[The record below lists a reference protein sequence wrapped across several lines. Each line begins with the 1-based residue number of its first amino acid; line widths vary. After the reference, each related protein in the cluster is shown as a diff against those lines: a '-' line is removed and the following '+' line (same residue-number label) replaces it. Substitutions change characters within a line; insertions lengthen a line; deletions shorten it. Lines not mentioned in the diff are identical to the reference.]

1 MNNEQFRKLLGHT
14 PVNPQNGSASTP
26 RPGATP
32 GAMLG
37 SRTKSSVPM
46 TPRSVLAK
54 GGVDFA
60 RQLAERNAGPEKSK
74 RFRSAAPKGS
84 RLAEGYRD
92 RTQERADEEADD
104 KARRIKALEDALKLQ
119 QIDEPTFTRL
129 RDEITGGDISST
141 HLVKGLDWKLLDR
154 VKRGENVLETAP
166 NKPEEETNEEEKDLD
181 AEFDELEKQEVVPVA
196 REEKLKKGSMAPP
209 PLVAGQKRTRDQ
221 ILAELKASRKAQAAA
236 AIPKLGAKFKKIG
249 EARETSRI
257 ERDEKGREILI
268 TTDAEGNVKRKVRK
282 VTYDTPEV
290 DLAPLLDLD
299 PNQKPLGIDV
309 PDIPI
314 AAEEEDDEDI
324 FEGVGHDFNPLAAL
338 DNDEASSSED
348 EYTEKIVPKD
358 ISLDDGEISENRS
371 RLRSRPLSKSRSRS
385 HSRSRSRSI
394 SSSPSSSPSNSAE
407 VDAATSATEAS
418 TTRNSI
424 PISVTP
430 RNYFNDD
437 PSTLSVLG
445 NLQNPLKDPSLL
457 AALAN
462 SRKLDPD
469 RMVTDANPPSVEE
482 AARLARRAAMISNH
496 DRDLEDMDMGF
507 GSSRFDDAEEMAN
520 EGERVKFS
528 QWKGL
533 GDDYGDEDEEGGK
546 KKGKGAGEKRKRAPK
561 KRKGDKDSAADV
573 LSVMKSQKAKKEAAA
588 KPIG

>member
-1 MNNEQFRKLLGHT
+1 MNNEQFRKLLGQT
-14 PVNPQNGSASTP
+14 PTNSQNGNASTP

-60 RQLAERNAGPEKSK
+60 RQLAERDAGPEKSK

-84 RLAEGYRD
+84 RLAKGYRD
-92 RTQERADEEADD
+92 RTQERADDEEDD
-104 KARRIKALEDALKLQ
+104 KARRIKALEDAWKLQ
-119 QIDEPTFTRL
+119 QIDESTFIRL

-141 HLVKGLDWKLLDR
+141 HLVKGLDWKLLKR
-154 VKRGENVLETAP
+154 VKRGDNVLEAQP
-166 NKPEEETNEEEKDLD
+166 KKPEEEVEKEEEDLD

-196 REEKLKKGSMAPP
+196 REEKVKKGNMAPP
-209 PLVAGQKRTRDQ
+209 PPVTGQKRTRDQ
-221 ILAELKASRKAQAAA
+221 ILAELKASRKAAAAA

-249 EARETSRI
+249 EPRESSRI
-257 ERDEKGREILI
+257 ERDERGREILI
-268 TTDAEGNVKRKVRK
+268 TTDADGNVKRKVRK
-282 VTYDTPEV
+282 VTSDAPEV
-290 DLAPLLDLD
+290 ERTPLLDLD
-299 PNQKPLGIDV
+299 PKQTPLGMDV
-309 PDIPI
+309 PDIP
-314 AAEEEDDEDI
+314 AAPEEEEDEDI

-338 DNDEASSSED
+338 ANEEVSSSED
-348 EYTEKIVPKD
+348 EDMENNVSKEFSLEDRKASEKI
-358 ISLDDGEISENRS
+358 
-371 RLRSRPLSKSRSRS
+371 SRSPSRS
-385 HSRSRSRSI
+385 LSRSLSVSRSRSRSR
-394 SSSPSSSPSNSAE
+394 SNSVESDSAA
-407 VDAATSATEAS
+407 VDSEAQTKETVLPVATA
-418 TTRNSI
+418 
-424 PISVTP
+424 P

-462 SRKLDPD
+462 SRKLDPE
-469 RMVTDANPPSVEE
+469 RMATDANPPSAEE
-482 AARLARRAAMISNH
+482 AARLARRAAMLSNQ

-507 GSSRFDDAEEMAN
+507 GSSRFDDAEDMAN
-520 EGERVKFS
+520 DGERVKFS

-533 GDDYGDEDEEGGK
+533 ADDGQDDDEEGGK

-573 LSVMKSQKAKKEAAA
+573 LSVMKSQKAKREGAM